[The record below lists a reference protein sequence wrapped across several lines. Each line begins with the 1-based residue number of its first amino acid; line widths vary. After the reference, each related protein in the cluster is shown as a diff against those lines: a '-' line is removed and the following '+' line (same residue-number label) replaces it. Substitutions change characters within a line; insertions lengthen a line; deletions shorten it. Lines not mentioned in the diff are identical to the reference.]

1 MEPQTIQLIFT
12 AASVLIIGVWQRN
25 QIKALQQ
32 QVTNYSTVIKSFKDY
47 MSIFN
52 LDEVK
57 KNIDLKI
64 ENKELEHNRMLQN
77 QMTADEQFKAYYE
90 MLVLN
95 AGLLNLLP
103 EQREQFIDK
112 YVKIE
117 SNKTALKEI
126 IERYSEWTQQTS

>member
-1 MEPQTIQLIFT
+1 MEQQSIQLIFT
-12 AASVLIIGVWQRN
+12 VVSVLIIGYWQFQ
-25 QIKALQQ
+25 QIKTLKE
-32 QVTNYSTVIKSFKDY
+32 QVTNYSTIIKSFKDY

-77 QMTADEQFKAYYE
+77 QMSPDERFQAYYE

-95 AGLLNLLP
+95 AGLLNFFP
-103 EQREQFIDK
+103 EQRQRFIDK

-117 SNKTALKEI
+117 NNKIALKEI
-126 IERYSEWTQQTS
+126 IERHNKEN